1 MTMDG
6 LKDNDDRLKESEE
19 MKYPNLFR
27 PIKIG
32 DTLFR
37 NRIFSAP
44 TGHPDVSLEGAF
56 SEDAV
61 AYYERK
67 AQGGA
72 AVVTLGEAIV
82 DSKYGK
88 RHPCQVSLDC
98 RNSLHS
104 LSQVA
109 DRIRRH
115 GAVPSLE
122 LQHSGIRAT
131 PGIVTPG
138 FCTGSDVLYGPSE
151 MELNGVHIRE
161 MPEELIYEIIDKF
174 GNAAAFLKNCGFGMV
189 TIHAGHGWMLNQFL
203 TPRLNRRQDRWGGNA
218 ENRARFVVEV
228 CENIHNKCG
237 IGFPVEVRISASEIV
252 EGGYD
257 VSEGIAIAKQL
268 EGHADIIHCSVGC
281 GIGLAEEY
289 RTFSMTHP
297 CMFKEDAVN
306 VKYAAEVKKHVNGT
320 PVAAVGAMSDPAV
333 MEDII
338 ASGRADIVEMARGL
352 ICDPDLPMK
361 AREGREDEIVHCMRC
376 LSCFSNL
383 KDRGGFWCALNP
395 VTNRER
401 AFSRTDGPVTPKK
414 VLVVGGG
421 IAGMQAALTASGK
434 GHSVI
439 LCEKTDHLGGHITCE
454 NAVPFKRHLKEY
466 SDQQIGKLE
475 RSSVDVRM
483 NVNVT
488 PEYARETGADVIIA
502 ALGAVPVR
510 PDIPGIDAKN
520 VLCADEAYLDPTLV
534 GKTAVILGGGFVGTE
549 LAIYLNSL
557 GRTVTVLEMAD
568 RMNVASNSLHGQAVD
583 IKLREEKI
591 PVFLSTRAKEVD
603 TGGVLAETPEGTRHF
618 DADTVI
624 YAVGQRALS
633 EEAAALYACADE
645 FFPVG
650 DCVRPSTI
658 SDANL
663 TAMSVAQNIGRI

>member
-1 MTMDG
+1 M
-6 LKDNDDRLKESEE
+6 

-27 PIKIG
+27 PIQIG
-32 DTLFR
+32 GTLFR
-37 NRIFSAP
+37 NRIFNAP
-44 TGHPDVSLEGAF
+44 TGHPDVSVDGEF

-82 DSKYGK
+82 DSRYGK
-88 RHPCQVSLDC
+88 RHPFQVSLDC
-98 RNSLHS
+98 RNSYHS

-115 GAVPSLE
+115 GAVPSME
-122 LQHSGIRAT
+122 LQHSGMKAT

-138 FCTGSDVLYGPSE
+138 FCTGAEAIYGPSE

-161 MPEELIYEIIDKF
+161 MSEDMILEIIDKF
-174 GNAAAFLKNCGFGMV
+174 GNAAAALKNSGFGMV

-203 TPRLNRRQDRWGGNA
+203 TPRINRRQDRWGGST

-228 CENIHNKCG
+228 CDDIHRKCG
-237 IGFPVEVRISASEIV
+237 RGFPVEVRISASEII

-257 VSEGIAIAKQL
+257 VNEGVAIAEQL
-268 EGHADIIHCSVGC
+268 QGHADIIHCSVGC
-281 GIGLAEEY
+281 GIGLPEEY
-289 RTFSMTHP
+289 RTFSLTHP
-297 CMFKEDAVN
+297 CMFKEDGVN
-306 VKYAAEVKKHVNGT
+306 VKYAAEVKKHISGT
-320 PVAAVGAMSDPAV
+320 PVAAVGAMTDPAM
-333 MEDII
+333 MEQII
-338 ASGRADIVEMARGL
+338 ASGKADIVEMARGL
-352 ICDPDLPMK
+352 ICDPDLPIK
-361 AREGREDEIVHCMRC
+361 AREGREDEIVRCMRC

-401 AFSRTDGPVTPKK
+401 AFARTNGHVTPKK

-421 IAGMQAALTASGK
+421 IAGMQAALTAEQK

-439 LCEKTDHLGGHITCE
+439 LCEKSDHLGGHITCE
-454 NAVPFKRHLKEY
+454 DSVPFKRHLKEY
-466 SDQQIGKLE
+466 IEQQIGKLE

-483 NVNVT
+483 NVDVT
-488 PEYARETGADVIIA
+488 PEYARQIGADVIIA

-510 PDIPGIDAKN
+510 PDIPGIDGEN
-520 VLCADEAYLDPTLV
+520 VLCADEAYTDPDLV
-534 GKTAVILGGGFVGTE
+534 GESAVILGAGFVGTE
-549 LAIYLNSL
+549 LAIYLNGL
-557 GRTVTVLEMAD
+557 GKKATVLEMAD
-568 RMNVASNSLHGQAVD
+568 HMNVSSNSLHGQAVD

-591 PVFLSTRAKEVD
+591 PVYFSTKAVEVD
-603 TGGVLAETPEGTRHF
+603 GKGVLAETAEGMRRF

-624 YAVGQRALS
+624 YAVGQKALS
-633 EEAAALYACADE
+633 EEAAALYDCADE
-645 FFPVG
+645 FYPVG
-650 DCVRPSTI
+650 DCVKPATI

-663 TAMSVAQNIGRI
+663 TAMSIAQNIGRI

>member
-1 MTMDG
+1 
-6 LKDNDDRLKESEE
+6 
-19 MKYPNLFR
+19 MKYPDLFR
-27 PIKIG
+27 PIQIG

-44 TGHPDVSLEGAF
+44 TGHPDVSVDGEF

-72 AVVTLGEAIV
+72 AAVTLGEAIV
-82 DSKYGK
+82 DSRYGK
-88 RHPCQVSLDC
+88 RHPFQVSLDC

-104 LSQVA
+104 LSQIA

-122 LQHSGIRAT
+122 LQHSGMKAT

-138 FCTGSDVLYGPSE
+138 FCTGSDILYGPSA
-151 MELNGVHIRE
+151 MELNGVRIQE
-161 MPEELIYEIIDKF
+161 MPEELIYEIIEKF

-203 TPRLNRRQDRWGGNA
+203 TSRLNRRGDRWGGST
-218 ENRARFVVEV
+218 ENRAHFVVEI
-228 CENIHNKCG
+228 CDAIHRTCG
-237 IGFPVEVRISASEIV
+237 RGFPVEVRISASEII

-257 VSEGIAIAKQL
+257 VHEGIAIAQQL
-268 EGHADIIHCSVGC
+268 RGHADIIHCSVGC
-281 GIGLAEEY
+281 GIGLPEEY
-289 RTFSMTHP
+289 RTFTLTHP
-297 CMFKEDAVN
+297 CMFKEDGVN
-306 VKYAAEVKKHVNGT
+306 VKYAAEVKRHITDT
-320 PVAAVGAMSDPAV
+320 PVAAVGAMTDPG
-333 MEDII
+333 MMNEII
-338 ASGRADIVEMARGL
+338 ASGQADIVEMARGL
-352 ICDPDLPMK
+352 ICDPDLPIK

-395 VTNRER
+395 ITNRER
-401 AFSRTDGPVTPKK
+401 AFARTNVHVTRKK

-421 IAGMQAALTASGK
+421 IAGMQAALTAEKK

-439 LCEKTDHLGGHITCE
+439 LCEKTNRLGGHITCE
-454 NAVPFKRHLKEY
+454 SGVPFKKHLSEY
-466 SDQQIGKLE
+466 IEQQIRRLK

-483 NVNVT
+483 NVDVT
-488 PEYARETGADVIIA
+488 PEYARQIGADVVIA

-510 PDIPGIDAKN
+510 PDIPGIDGTN
-520 VLCADEAYLDPTLV
+520 VLCADEAYADPGRV
-534 GKTAVILGGGFVGTE
+534 GRSAVILGAGFVGTE
-549 LAIYLNSL
+549 LAIYLKSL
-557 GRTVTVLEMAD
+557 GKSAAVLEMAD
-568 RMNVASNSLHGQAVD
+568 HMNVSSNSLHGQAVD

-591 PVFLSTRAKEVD
+591 PVFFSAKAVQID
-603 TGGVLAETPEGTRHF
+603 AAGVLAETPEGPRRF
-618 DADTVI
+618 DAETVV
-624 YAVGQRALS
+624 YAVGQKALS
-633 EEAAALYACADE
+633 EEAAALYDCADQ
-645 FFPVG
+645 FYPVG
-650 DCVRPSTI
+650 DCVRPATI